1 MEELRYESFCLPIN
15 DSFPWKV
22 GGHHPIKLYS
32 EGIICKPLNSREATF
47 YEQIPDLL
55 RDFVPAFHGVAADQQ
70 HGSEYLMLGNL
81 TAGYSKPC
89 VLDLKV
95 GTRMYGDFASQEKRK
110 SQENKSQ
117 ATTSGKLGLR
127 VCGFQRYSQTD
138 GAFQKVDKY
147 IGRKADEEKFHQ
159 LLETFFTVRGQ
170 LQVGV
175 IRSLLSQ
182 CKRLRKVISDLNC
195 VRFYSSSLLVIY
207 EGSGDEEEETEQPR
221 LRLIDF
227 ANVSHPG
234 LGDGGKLHEGP
245 DSGLLLGLDN
255 FLSILKQIVLRNTT
269 ELSTQDSVSV

>member
-1 MEELRYESFCLPIN
+1 
-15 DSFPWKV
+15 
-22 GGHHPIKLYS
+22 
-32 EGIICKPLNSREATF
+32 
-47 YEQIPDLL
+47 
-55 RDFVPAFHGVAADQQ
+55 
-70 HGSEYLMLGNL
+70 MLGNL
-81 TAGYSKPC
+81 TCGYSKPC

-95 GTRMYGDFASQEKRK
+95 GTRMYGDFASQEKRR

-182 CKRLRKVISDLNC
+182 CKRLRKVISDLSC
-195 VRFYSSSLLVIY
+195 MRFYSSSLLVIY
-207 EGSGDEEEETEQPR
+207 EGSGDEEEEAEQPR

-227 ANVSHPG
+227 ANVSHPS
-234 LGDGGKLHEGP
+234 LGDGAKLHEGP

-269 ELSTQDSVSV
+269 ELTTQDSVSV